1 MLCSSVSQR
10 QSSQVSPKFF
20 HFKVN
25 QKSRFPQLSKDVF
38 DHVYYQPKYNTFGF
52 FHWPGLRFPTFS
64 LMSIC
69 KLIKCKLYRNSLA
82 TYSRNDII
90 GCTDILTCEHLNFS

>member
-38 DHVYYQPKYNTFGF
+38 DHIYYQPKYNTFGF

-69 KLIKCKLYRNSLA
+69 KLIKCKL
-82 TYSRNDII
+82 
-90 GCTDILTCEHLNFS
+90 